1 MKRMLATCPYCQE
14 NLKIEALRC
23 PSCDIEIK
31 KDFEINRFDKLTEDD
46 YQFLLVF
53 LENRGNLKKIQEK
66 MSISYPTAKKK
77 LDELLQ
83 HLNLLN
89 EVSEAVEETI
99 TLENLQYDA
108 LSTKASDIIKKKLK
122 EHGGHVTVYTA
133 RGLPCELYANPD
145 GRSFSSDKLPIK
157 PSYGYDVFDIIVDL
171 LVSQGGRAKKGNG
184 RNYKFGEPG
193 CEETTVVGTVAKYR
207 GSQPGRSV
215 FDPVFV
221 LAAVLEWSDIAT
233 NGRGEIV
240 LKGYK

>member
-1 MKRMLATCPYCQE
+1 MKRMLTTCPYCQGT
-14 NLKIEALRC
+14 LKIAALRC

-31 KDFEINRFDKLTEDD
+31 KDFEISRFDKLTDD
-46 YQFLLVF
+46 EYQFLLTF
-53 LENRGNLKKIQEK
+53 LENRGNLKEVQEK

-83 HLNLLN
+83 NLNLLN
-89 EVSEAVEETI
+89 EDSERAGETI

-108 LSTKASDIIKKKLK
+108 SSTKASDIVKKKLK
-122 EHGGHVTVYTA
+122 EHGGHATVYTA
-133 RGLPCELYANPD
+133 RNLPCEIYANPD

-207 GSQPGRSV
+207 GSQLGSSV

-221 LAAVLEWSDIAT
+221 LAAVLEWADIAT

-240 LKGYK
+240 LKGYR

>member
-1 MKRMLATCPYCQE
+1 MKRMLTTCPYCQG
-14 NLKIEALRC
+14 NLKIAALRC

-31 KDFEINRFDKLTEDD
+31 KDFEISRFDKLTDD
-46 YQFLLVF
+46 EYQFLLIF
-53 LENRGNLKKIQEK
+53 LENRGNLKEVQEK

-83 HLNLLN
+83 NLNLLN
-89 EVSEAVEETI
+89 EDSERAGETI

-108 LSTKASDIIKKKLK
+108 SSTKASDIVKKKLK
-122 EHGGHVTVYTA
+122 EHGGHATVYTA
-133 RGLPCELYANPD
+133 RNLPCEIYANPD

-207 GSQPGRSV
+207 GSQLGSSV

-221 LAAVLEWSDIAT
+221 LAAVLEWADIAT

-240 LKGYK
+240 LKGYR